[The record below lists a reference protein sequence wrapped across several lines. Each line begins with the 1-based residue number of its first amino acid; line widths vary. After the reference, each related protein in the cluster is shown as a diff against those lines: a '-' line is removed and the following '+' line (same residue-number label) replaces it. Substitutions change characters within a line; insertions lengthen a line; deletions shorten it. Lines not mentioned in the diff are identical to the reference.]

1 MEIGEAALV
10 AACKQFGFDAVQRGE
25 VLQRGINP
33 AFPPNGNGFGGG
45 VYPV

>member
-1 MEIGEAALV
+1 MEISEAALV
-10 AACKQFGFDAVQRGE
+10 TSCKQSGFDAVQRGE

-33 AFPPNGNGFGGG
+33 AFPPNGDRFGGS